1 MFFSPRNAATFVR
14 LAAGLESSCRSMI
27 AITLSP
33 AVAERL
39 APLPWRRVAVA
50 GKPNED
56 SLIAT
61 LEASA
66 S

>member
-1 MFFSPRNAATFVR
+1 MKHLVR
-14 LAAGLESSCRSMI
+14 KGMI
-27 AITLSP
+27 AIALSP

-50 GKPNED
+50 AAPNED
-56 SLIAT
+56 SLIAA

-66 S
+66 G